1 MAKPIWVSASISKDS
16 NLKVLARG
24 VGRLGAV
31 MVHNHPTI
39 SYSIMLDHARSL

>member
-31 MVHNHPTI
+31 VVHNHPTTPFLI
-39 SYSIMLDHARSL
+39 TLDHAQYR